1 MYQTTFTKYIYR
13 NGILINTFNS
23 QVDFNNDDNENL
35 IIGNWAINDAN
46 TFEGYLDDLRIYNR
60 VLSGAEVQKLYDS
73 KDSKYIENGLISGS
87 TDEYFVF
94 KYNPERAVSEQTK
107 YTINFPQD
115 TECDIL
121 VVGGAGYVGGGIVDK
136 LEHKHQVTVYDSLIY
151 ENEFRKNVNFI
162 YGDIRDYSK
171 LNKILKNYDAVVW
184 LAALVGDG
192 ACSINPTLTYEI
204 NSESVKNLVSNFKGK
219 IIFFST
225 CSVYGAQ
232 EGVLSEESEVNP
244 LSEYAKSKLVAEDIL
259 NNSDAIIFR
268 LGTLFGI
275 GDEFSRI
282 RLDLVVNVLVTKALI
297 DKKMSVFGGEQWR
310 PLLHVK
316 DVANAVDH
324 TIESSLKGV
333 YNLHYKNFRI
343 SEIADLI
350 KDKISNVEIVTTPL
364 PFQDAR
370 NYQVSSEKF
379 KLASNF
385 EAEVSLE
392 KGIIEVF
399 DLISSGRIKDI
410 NNPRYSN
417 HDFLKTFGVN

>member
-1 MYQTTFTKYIYR
+1 MM
-13 NGILINTFNS
+13 N
-23 QVDFNNDDNENL
+23 
-35 IIGNWAINDAN
+35 
-46 TFEGYLDDLRIYNR
+46 
-60 VLSGAEVQKLYDS
+60 
-73 KDSKYIENGLISGS
+73 
-87 TDEYFVF
+87 
-94 KYNPERAVSEQTK
+94 
-107 YTINFPQD
+107 
-115 TECDIL
+115 IL

-136 LEHKHQVTVYDSLIY
+136 LQEKHKVTVYDSLIY

-204 NSESVKNLVSNFKGK
+204 NSESVKNLVSNFNGK

-232 EGVLSEESEVNP
+232 EGVLSEKSEVNP

-259 NNSDAIIFR
+259 KNSDAIIFR

-316 DVANAVDH
+316 DVANAVNH
-324 TIESSLKGV
+324 TIESALKGV

-392 KGIIEVF
+392 KGIDEVYN
-399 DLISSGRIKDI
+399 LISSGRIKDI

-417 HDFLKTFGVN
+417 HNFLKTFGVN

>member
-1 MYQTTFTKYIYR
+1 M
-13 NGILINTFNS
+13 N
-23 QVDFNNDDNENL
+23 
-35 IIGNWAINDAN
+35 
-46 TFEGYLDDLRIYNR
+46 
-60 VLSGAEVQKLYDS
+60 
-73 KDSKYIENGLISGS
+73 
-87 TDEYFVF
+87 
-94 KYNPERAVSEQTK
+94 
-107 YTINFPQD
+107 
-115 TECDIL
+115 IL

-136 LEHKHQVTVYDSLIY
+136 LQQKHQVTVYDSLIY

-162 YGDIRDYSK
+162 YGDIRDYFK
-171 LNKILKNYDAVVW
+171 LNKILKQYDAVVW

-204 NSESVKNLVSNFKGK
+204 NSESVKNLVANFKGK

-232 EGVLSEESEVNP
+232 EGVLNEESEVNP

-259 NNSDAIIFR
+259 TNSDAIIFR

-297 DKKMSVFGGEQWR
+297 DNKMSVFGGEQWR

-333 YNLHYKNFRI
+333 YNLHYKNFKI

-350 KDKISNVEIVTTPL
+350 KEKISNVEIVTTPL

-370 NYQVSSEKF
+370 NYQVSSEKL

-392 KGIIEVF
+392 KGIDEVF
-399 DLISSGRIKDI
+399 NLISSGRVKDI

-417 HDFLKTFGVN
+417 QNFLKTFGVS

>member
-1 MYQTTFTKYIYR
+1 M
-13 NGILINTFNS
+13 N
-23 QVDFNNDDNENL
+23 
-35 IIGNWAINDAN
+35 
-46 TFEGYLDDLRIYNR
+46 
-60 VLSGAEVQKLYDS
+60 
-73 KDSKYIENGLISGS
+73 
-87 TDEYFVF
+87 
-94 KYNPERAVSEQTK
+94 
-107 YTINFPQD
+107 
-115 TECDIL
+115 IL

-136 LEHKHQVTVYDSLIY
+136 LQEKHQVTVYDSLIY
-151 ENEFRKNVNFI
+151 ENEFRKNVSFI

-192 ACSINPTLTYEI
+192 ACSLNPTLTYEI

-259 NNSDAIIFR
+259 SNSDAIIFR

-297 DKKMSVFGGEQWR
+297 DRKMSVFGGEQWR

-316 DVANAVDH
+316 DVANVVNH
-324 TIESSLKGV
+324 TIESSLEGI
-333 YNLHYKNFRI
+333 YNLHYKNFKI
-343 SEIADLI
+343 SEIADII

-370 NYQVSSEKF
+370 NYQVSSEKL

-392 KGIIEVF
+392 KGIDEVF
-399 DLISSGRIKDI
+399 NLISSGRIKDI

-417 HDFLKTFGVN
+417 HNFLKIFGVN